1 MHLTPPITNMTD
13 AFSVK
18 GKNVVVT
25 GGNRGIGLGISTAFA
40 QSGAN
45 VIILCRN
52 IEKGMKAAE
61 SFKQYGG
68 KYTCIKCD
76 IADKAMVDS
85 AAEEIY
91 SFFDNVDVLVNNA
104 GVTSTTPFLE
114 DKDLSEWHRVINT
127 DLHGVANMIHA
138 IAPKMKEAGFGGRII
153 NISSISAQRIGDAL
167 RHPKAPYNTAK
178 AAVDNFTRYLAIE
191 LGEYG
196 IRVNSI
202 EPGPFHSDFDK
213 DLPEAA
219 HEYIRNE
226 TPCHRFGEPIE
237 IGAYCVFLS
246 SPAGSHIT
254 GSICVHDGGVL
265 CRAG

>member
-1 MHLTPPITNMTD
+1 MILTPPITSMAE

-52 IEKGMKAAE
+52 TEKGMQAADSLE
-61 SFKQYGG
+61 QYGG
-68 KYTCIKCD
+68 NHTCIYCD
-76 IADKAMVDS
+76 IADRISVDD
-85 AAEEIY
+85 AAEKIY
-91 SFFDNVDVLVNNA
+91 SIFDHVDVLVNNA
-104 GVTSTTPFLE
+104 GVATTTLFLD
-114 DKDLSEWHRVINT
+114 DKNLSEWHRVIDTN
-127 DLHGVANMIHA
+127 LHGVANMIFA
-138 IAPKMKEAGFGGRII
+138 IAPKMKEAGLGGRII
-153 NISSISAQRIGDAL
+153 NISSIGAQLIGDVFS
-167 RHPKAPYNTAK
+167 HPNAPYHTAK
-178 AAVDNFTRYLAIE
+178 AALDHFTRYMAVE
-191 LGEYG
+191 LGRDG

-202 EPGPFHSDFDK
+202 EPGPFHSDLDK
-213 DLPEAA
+213 DLPEEA
-219 HEYIRNE
+219 HEFVRKE

-254 GSICVHDGGVL
+254 GSICVHDGGL
-265 CRAG
+265 ICRAG